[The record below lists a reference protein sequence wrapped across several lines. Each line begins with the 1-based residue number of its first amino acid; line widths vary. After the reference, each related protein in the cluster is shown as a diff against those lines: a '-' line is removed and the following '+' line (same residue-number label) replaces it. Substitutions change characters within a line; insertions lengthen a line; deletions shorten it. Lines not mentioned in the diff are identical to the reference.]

1 MDAAAAF
8 LALRPRSV
16 AETRRHLRELGY
28 AEPLCDATLDRLVEL
43 GYLDDGAF
51 ARAWLES
58 RDRTRPRG
66 RLALV
71 QELLRKGVPRVVID
85 EALAERESAASDV
98 PRGGVPGEGRVE
110 LEAALRLLQARA
122 GALERE
128 VDARRR
134 RQKAFALLA
143 RRGFAPDVCREAAA
157 TLVALPSDVVEDD
170 V

>member
-1 MDAAAAF
+1 MDAAAAY

-28 AEPLCDATLDRLVEL
+28 AEPLCDATVDRLVEL

-66 RLALV
+66 RLALL
-71 QELLRKGVPRVVID
+71 QELQRKGVPRVVID
-85 EALAERESAASDV
+85 EALAEREDAASDV
-98 PRGGVPGEGRVE
+98 ARVAVPGEGRGE

-122 GALERE
+122 GALARE

-143 RRGFAPDVCREAAA
+143 RRGFAPDVCQEAAA